1 MMLRVIVYIVA
12 ILAGI
17 AAGLFAVIAIALI
30 GGMIFPS
37 EGRIDGF
44 DAEQIVALFP
54 ALPMGAKIAIL
65 LSWFGGA
72 LAGAAVAKRIAGRG
86 WAAWTL
92 AGIFVVYV
100 LINVLVLPMPGWMQA
115 IAALAPLLGG
125 LIANHLVA
133 DRDVAETPP
142 SAVREPEP
150 DASL

>member
-1 MMLRVIVYIVA
+1 MMRAVIAAIAIVA
-12 ILAGI
+12 GI
-17 AAGLFAVIAIALI
+17 VAGLVAVIAIALV
-30 GGMIFPS
+30 GGLIFPS

-54 ALPMGAKIAIL
+54 ALPLGAKIAIL

-115 IAALAPLLGG
+115 IAVLAPLLGG

-133 DRDVAETPP
+133 ERDYVEPLRP
-142 SAVREPEP
+142 AVREPEP

>member
-1 MMLRVIVYIVA
+1 MMRAVIAAIAIVA
-12 ILAGI
+12 GI
-17 AAGLFAVIAIALI
+17 VAGLVAVIAIALV
-30 GGMIFPS
+30 GGLIFPS

-115 IAALAPLLGG
+115 IAVLAPLLGG

-133 DRDVAETPP
+133 ERDHVEPP
-142 SAVREPEP
+142 RPAVREPEP